1 MVVTASAEVL
11 GAERSVMNSS
21 QSAYQVLPARLSP
34 PEAEAALKLQSW
46 AICPESFSKLQVLRL
61 SSTLLG
67 S

>member
-11 GAERSVMNSS
+11 GAERRVMNSS
-21 QSAYQVLPARLSP
+21 QFAYQVLPARLSP
-34 PEAEAALKLQSW
+34 PEAALKLHSW